1 MNPIKIIKKCAKQ
14 KLYAD
19 WFTHIA
25 VFVGFFAIS
34 CAILFGGAACVTLLN
49 RYAHLSEADFA
60 LLDSV
65 YAIFVVLCV
74 IPLAYGVLTYAV
86 HVTDGQAADVMDL
99 FCAFGSGKTFCRSFT
114 LLWSLFWRA
123 VLVFALPVYFVSQA
137 DILLYEENF
146 LYTDIGG
153 FDVGYFLISTGLF
166 IAFFAAFAF
175 YSHYFAG
182 IYFAIKHENAR
193 LSVCFSAAAFAR
205 KADPVQNVYVRLC
218 IAFLPLLVLSL
229 FTCGILFLIYTGPLI
244 LLAFFESAKRQ
255 TATLQVRFHA
265 DAFFDYP
272 PLTL

>member
-34 CAILFGGAACVTLLN
+34 CAILFGGAACVMLLG

-153 FDVGYFLISTGLF
+153 FGVGYFLISTGLF
-166 IAFFAAFAF
+166 IAFFAAFRRHLFCDKTRKRPAF
-175 YSHYFAG
+175 RMLFRRSLCAESG
-182 IYFAIKHENAR
+182 SGSK
-193 LSVCFSAAAFAR
+193 
-205 KADPVQNVYVRLC
+205 RLC
-218 IAFLPLLVLSL
+218 TPVYSVSSVISTLV
-229 FTCGILFLIYTGPLI
+229 IYLRHFIFDLHRAVYP
-244 LLAFFESAKRQ
+244 ACFF
-255 TATLQVRFHA
+255 
-265 DAFFDYP
+265 
-272 PLTL
+272 